1 MKLNDCRKKQH
12 FDAIP
17 EPWGA
22 GNIREW
28 EKASLIYVV

>member
-1 MKLNDCRKKQH
+1 MKLNDCRKNRH
-12 FDAIP
+12 FDATP
-17 EPWGA
+17 ELRGA